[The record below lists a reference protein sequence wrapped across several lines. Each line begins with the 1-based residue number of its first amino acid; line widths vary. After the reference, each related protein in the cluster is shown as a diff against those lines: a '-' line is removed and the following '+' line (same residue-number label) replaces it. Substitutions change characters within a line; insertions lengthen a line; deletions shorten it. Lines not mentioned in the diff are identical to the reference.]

1 MLWNYW
7 NQNTGDIICSLNVWT
22 CSNLQD
28 HRVRKTATV
37 SCFHRL
43 SAETACHLWLRPRI
57 HTTDS
62 LLLYMVISSWNKQSR
77 HCYDYYNSNPTWR
90 SHLKVQGNTG
100 APEHCRKQAGPLAN
114 IISVILR
121 YGAIIIFNAPLMS
134 NEYLHQHLNAN
145 ATLLKNHV
153 YAGNIINAFA
163 SAAAVLSQSD
173 VQLSYWV
180 SRHAANKSAC

>member
-1 MLWNYW
+1 M
-7 NQNTGDIICSLNVWT
+7 
-22 CSNLQD
+22 
-28 HRVRKTATV
+28 
-37 SCFHRL
+37 
-43 SAETACHLWLRPRI
+43 
-57 HTTDS
+57 
-62 LLLYMVISSWNKQSR
+62 
-77 HCYDYYNSNPTWR
+77 
-90 SHLKVQGNTG
+90 KVQENTG
-100 APEHCRKQAGPLAN
+100 APEHFRKQAGPLAS